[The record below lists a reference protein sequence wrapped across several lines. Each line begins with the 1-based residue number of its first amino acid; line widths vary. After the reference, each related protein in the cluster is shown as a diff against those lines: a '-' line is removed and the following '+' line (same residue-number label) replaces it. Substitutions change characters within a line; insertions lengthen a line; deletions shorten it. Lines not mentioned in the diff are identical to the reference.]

1 MNHRWLRAHLRS
13 SGRVA
18 WVLGGFPRLTR
29 PGLFCADRRGL
40 AARRTRHSRGLFSAL
55 SWPVRRCVAVSTV
68 VRDCAP
74 GEQGCAGVT
83 QWCVMDA

>member
-29 PGLFCADRRGL
+29 PGLFYADRRGL
-40 AARRTRHSRGLFSAL
+40 AARRTRHSRGLFSTL
-55 SWPVRRCVAVSTV
+55 SWPARRYVMVSTV

-74 GEQGCAGVT
+74 GEQGCAGAA

>member
-1 MNHRWLRAHLRS
+1 MNHRWLRARLRS
-13 SGRVA
+13 AGRVA

-40 AARRTRHSRGLFSAL
+40 AARRTRHSRGHFSAL
-55 SWPVRRCVAVSTV
+55 SWPVRRCVMVSTV

-74 GEQGCAGVT
+74 GEQGCAGVA